1 MNEIITSDY
10 FPGQNCHCE
19 ARSSYE
25 CGCDADWTPVEV
37 YKLREDARQLADRL
51 TALELHSTNELA
63 RLERERDEAREKT
76 ERYRIEA
83 NAIMM
88 QRDEWA
94 AMCGR
99 YKQERDEAQDKYATE
114 ATDHMLAVNK
124 LCGERDEA
132 RDALMKIEDLF
143 IDCTDIYEDF
153 KNMGMIAK
161 TALEETK

>member
-1 MNEIITSDY
+1 MNKIITADY
-10 FPGQNCHCE
+10 FPGKDCHCE